1 MRAATIS
8 NPCDSSPSM
17 TWTWPCLWPLTLK
30 SWTGG
35 VSSKQLI
42 WQRALC
48 WLRRKSIVLV
58 LTPDCRKETYWFG
71 NWRGGIKRGV
81 SNSSWNHPEVK
92 EPENSFWYIVH
103 KTSLQ
108 SPCAKL
114 HISPTIYWLP
124 TDQNDTIGCK
134 SANLRLIK
142 MDHFSESALNGR
154 LCLAVILL
162 MYCVFIITNMV
173 SRPTFCVEISFVG
186 LTSIK
191 CSQSTFPGVLKHLGV
206 LWYEVHF

>member
-108 SPCAKL
+108 SHCVTHFYHYLLNVDPQTEL
-114 HISPTIYWLP
+114 IQQVVIW
-124 TDQNDTIGCK
+124 
-134 SANLRLIK
+134 RLIK
-142 MDHFSESALNGR
+142 MYYFCDSADRLFWWPDLKQPMVLNTA
-154 LCLAVILL
+154 LACIGN
-162 MYCVFIITNMV
+162 IDG
-173 SRPTFCVEISFVG
+173 S
-186 LTSIK
+186 
-191 CSQSTFPGVLKHLGV
+191 LGV
-206 LWYEVHF
+206 NLPWQNLLATIKGYVPGLNVLIFW